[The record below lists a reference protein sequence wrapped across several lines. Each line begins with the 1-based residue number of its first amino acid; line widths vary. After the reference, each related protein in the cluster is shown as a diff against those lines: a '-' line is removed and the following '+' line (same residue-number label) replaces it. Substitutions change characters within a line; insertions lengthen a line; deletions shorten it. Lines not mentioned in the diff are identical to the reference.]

1 VRGGDAMAFYIY
13 ENWQAGPHKAVIHR
27 GDCRYCN
34 QGRGRAGE
42 YDPLH
47 AQWHGP
53 FETLA
58 EAEAASAGLP
68 DVLVRHTD
76 KCV

>member
-1 VRGGDAMAFYIY
+1 MAFYIY

-34 QGRGRAGE
+34 QGRGRRANTIRCTSSGMARLKRW
-42 YDPLH
+42 PKLRRR
-47 AQWHGP
+47 P
-53 FETLA
+53 R
-58 EAEAASAGLP
+58 SLP

-76 KCV
+76 RCV